1 MPAIDYD
8 TIKGRIAKT
17 KGTLSALNVAIGSY
31 CVVLGGTII
40 IMSDSEIRSGVKTV

>member
-17 KGTLSALNVAIGSY
+17 KGTLSALNVAVGSY
-31 CVVLGGTII
+31 CVVLEYQNG
-40 IMSDSEIRSGVKTV
+40 MYSMLMAQ